1 MRSNGTCAVRA
12 AACTASSGPSNYSFC
27 TGDGLN
33 GGATQPGDVI
43 KANGAFHTGTES
55 IASILSQSAAATNPS
70 GTVQQPSQPAQTGN
84 GGDSGGGAEASSN
97 AGQARGS
104 LLNILV

>member
-1 MRSNGTCAVRA
+1 MDVAAVGA
-12 AACTASSGPSNYSFC
+12 AAAQVSAGQRAQQVSIAALRSSQ
-27 TGDGLN
+27 LQ
-33 GGATQPGDVI
+33 AQ
-43 KANGAFHTGTES
+43 S
-55 IASILSQSAAATNPS
+55 IASILSQSAAASNPS
-70 GTVQQPSQPAQTGN
+70 ATVQPPSQPAQTGN